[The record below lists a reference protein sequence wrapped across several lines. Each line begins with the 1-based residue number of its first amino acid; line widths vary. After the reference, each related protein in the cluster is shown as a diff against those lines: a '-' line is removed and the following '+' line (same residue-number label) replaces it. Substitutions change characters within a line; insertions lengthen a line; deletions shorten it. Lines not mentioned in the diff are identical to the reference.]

1 MALPQRTSTVTVDPA
16 LAAVTAHTEAHFAAQ
31 MRNNHG
37 EAWTE
42 LQFSAEP
49 EEDLQRSPDPD
60 EATGAAHTP
69 SWWVV
74 HLVIE
79 ASNVQ
84 GALAMADAVARV
96 AGAHHP
102 PVVAGET
109 SVSRVD
115 HQSARHQVYCDR
127 RLTTGE
133 PGRRCELLHGH
144 LDGCGPRVNQ

>member
-16 LAAVTAHTEAHFAAQ
+16 MAAATAHTEARFAAE
-31 MRNNHG
+31 MRNHHG

-42 LQFSAEP
+42 LRFSTEP
-49 EEDLQRSPDPD
+49 EERSPDPD
-60 EATGAAHTP
+60 EATGTDDTP

-79 ASNVQ
+79 ACDVT
-84 GALAMADAVARV
+84 GALGMADAVARV
-96 AGAHHP
+96 AAAHHP
-102 PVVAGET
+102 PVIAGET
-109 SVSRVD
+109 TVSRVD
-115 HQSARHQVYCDR
+115 HQTARHQVYCDR

-144 LDGCGPRVNQ
+144 LDQCGPRVNQ